1 MIIDYLKRR
10 GMTAS
15 VNSVLTEARVDPM
28 SPETAE
34 TVQLM
39 DLLNQM
45 HGRNPQPATNAASEA
60 GFLRDWWGAFWQ
72 MYQTKLTG
80 PRRMQ
85 SSGMSSPV
93 MQAQGQSHLP
103 PPSQQQPPVNP
114 ELQRR
119 AIILTAMQSV
129 GLAGRDP
136 STLTPEEQRVVTMA
150 IQQLQAQQL
159 QRLQWPGR
167 AEEALVA
174 GGGSSSKR
182 KKTDPGLLAATSAQP
197 NAQTTAS
204 SAAAVSPRLTP
215 QQMLHMRAAQIQ
227 QQQQQQRMMMMA
239 AAAVGGAAAGSPVS
253 VPPTS
258 PYPMGATAFPAGTSR
273 VIMPGP
279 GGVPIPMTR
288 SSSGPGN
295 PRPKKGGATSGNSGI
310 EMRPIRASPQ
320 PPEMDESALL
330 SFFGTPQDWFAASP
344 MTSSG
349 SSVTDQ
355 FGNIPVVSASQSAA
369 AAATADKVT
378 FPTGAI
384 PDALGL
390 TTNIAGGSSV
400 DSSPYVI
407 LESPRPEMLG
417 PVSFSAS
424 SAHAS
429 GMDSNDLLLVNN
441 VNDDE
446 THPTEVKA
454 TESGL
459 FLEALASLGQ
469 HTPGTKAVSASFSH
483 DGLLMGSGGHDKRII
498 LYHVPSRQQLA
509 VLEGQHMQQITQ
521 VRFAPSGERRLLAS
535 SSFDKTIMVWDLGG
549 EGEDPLPADGNPA
562 RLVNGEAPKLILRDV
577 HEEPIWSIDFVGP
590 ASNLANECEG
600 EGLPTSSPLN
610 LRLCSIDAAGKMVIW
625 DLETGVAL
633 HTTVVRPHDDRAVT
647 VRQVRGRPRR
657 AGEATILAVAHGSN
671 VEFFDCDRY
680 EFVSSLPIAGDK
692 TGISSGS
699 SGAARSI
706 VAINWGDA
714 PSAWHLITV
723 TPDSVSIWDVAP
735 PLMGGGPAVL
745 LASHQVPADK
755 ITCCSLLAIEDHTDE
770 DDDGP
775 GRRVAVFGGY
785 QSIYLWEWEGS
796 LAHMS
801 PHGSPNPEHRLRVV
815 KFPAHEGLV
824 VSLPVIRSGPLL
836 IGSVSHDGW
845 AKLWKIGRVQ
855 SESLENQGSRLDRDD
870 LVMVTDAVATQHTN
884 KAEDQIT
891 VPSLGTTN

>member
-1 MIIDYLKRR
+1 
-10 GMTAS
+10 MTAS

-45 HGRNPQPATNAASEA
+45 HGRNPQPATSAASEA

-72 MYQTKLTG
+72 MYQTKLNG

-85 SSGMSSPV
+85 PSGMASPV
-93 MQAQGQSHLP
+93 MQTQGQTHLP

-136 STLTPEEQRVVTMA
+136 STLTSEEQRLVTMA

-159 QRLQWPGR
+159 QRLHWPGR
-167 AEEALVA
+167 PEEAMAV
-174 GGGSSSKR
+174 GGSGNSGKK
-182 KKTDPGLLAATSAQP
+182 KKTDPGPLTVTGAQP
-197 NAQTTAS
+197 NTQSATS
-204 SAAAVSPRLTP
+204 SAATVSPRLTP

-239 AAAVGGAAAGSPVS
+239 AAAVGGAVAGGPASI
-253 VPPTS
+253 PPAS
-258 PYPMGATAFPAGTSR
+258 SYPMGVTAFPAGTSR

-288 SSSGPGN
+288 SSSGPGSN
-295 PRPKKGGATSGNSGI
+295 RPKKGGTSGNSGV

-344 MTSSG
+344 MTPSG

-355 FGNIPVVSASQSAA
+355 FGNIPVAPVSPQSV
-369 AAATADKVT
+369 AAATADKLA
-378 FPTGAI
+378 FPAGVM

-390 TTNIAGGSSV
+390 TTNVASSSSVGSSPSV
-400 DSSPYVI
+400 V
-407 LESPRPEMLG
+407 LESPRPEVLG
-417 PVSFSAS
+417 PVPFSTG
-424 SAHAS
+424 SANAS
-429 GMDSNDLLLVNN
+429 GMDANDLLLVTN

-446 THPTEVKA
+446 TNPTEVKA

-459 FLEALASLGQ
+459 FLEAIASLGQ

-483 DGLLMGSGGHDKRII
+483 DGLLMVSGGHDKRII

-509 VLEGQHMQQITQ
+509 VLEGQHLQQITQ
-521 VRFAPSGERRLLAS
+521 VRFAPSGRRRLLAS

-549 EGEDPLPADGNPA
+549 EGEDPLPIDGGPA
-562 RLVNGEAPKLILRDV
+562 RIVNGEAPKLTLRDV

-590 ASNLANECEG
+590 ASIPVSEHG
-600 EGLPTSSPLN
+600 EEDSPVSSSSN

-647 VRQVRGRPRR
+647 VRQVRGRPKR

-671 VEFFDCDRY
+671 VEFFDCDRC
-680 EFVSSLPIAGDK
+680 EFVSSLPIVGDK
-692 TGISSGS
+692 MGLTSGS

-723 TPDSVSIWDVAP
+723 TPDNVSIWDVAP
-735 PLMGGGPAVL
+735 PLVGSGPAVL
-745 LASHQVPADK
+745 LATHQVPADK
-755 ITCCSLLAIEDHTDE
+755 ITCCSLLAIDDAAYEDG
-770 DDDGP
+770 DGQ
-775 GRRVAVFGGY
+775 GRQLAVFGGY

-796 LAHMS
+796 LASVS

-845 AKLWKIGRVQ
+845 AKLWKIGHVQ
-855 SESLENQGSRLDRDD
+855 SEDLGDQRSRLDQDD
-870 LVMVTDAVATQHTN
+870 VAMLDAAVMTQRTTR
-884 KAEDQIT
+884 ADDQIT
-891 VPSLGTTN
+891 VPSLGATN